1 MSERLIV
8 TLTSY
13 GQRLH
18 TLPVV
23 LDSIYAQSVPPDKVV
38 LNLARDESIPDE
50 VQQYIDGKGI
60 EIFYT
65 KNTKV
70 YKKLIPTLRR
80 YPNDLVMSIDDD
92 WIYPKEMIE
101 EFLDVHKR
109 YPNHPVSGNHY
120 VEHGM
125 ACHCGC
131 ASLTKAKFM
140 GDFLNTADCDELVRK
155 CPCDDIA
162 YTFFSVKSGFPY
174 VRTVNEYSFNMEP
187 AVSGEGYSAEMNRIG
202 GIDASMKYL
211 VEKYGELPPFA
222 SAYVDDPSIA
232 RILDD
237 IHLQQQ
243 EAARKE
249 IRATARYR
257 LGNVLLAPSALLKR
271 LRRKKS

>member
-1 MSERLIV
+1 MMERLIV
-8 TLTSY
+8 TLTSF
-13 GQRLH
+13 GQRLQ

-23 LDSIYAQSVPPDKVV
+23 LDSIFAQSVQPDSVV
-38 LNLARDESIPDE
+38 LNLSQSESVPRE
-50 VQQYIDGKGI
+50 LQQYIDEMGI
-60 EIFYT
+60 DVGYV
-65 KNTKV
+65 KDTKV

-80 YPNDLVMSIDDD
+80 YPNDLILCIDDD
-92 WIYPKEMIE
+92 FIYPKGMIE

-109 YPNHPVSGNHY
+109 FPNHPVSGNHI

-131 ASLTKAKFM
+131 ASLTKAEFM
-140 GDFLNTADCDELVRK
+140 GDFLNTVDCEELLQK

-162 YTFFSVKSGFPY
+162 YSFFSVKSGFPY
-174 VRTVNEYSFNMEP
+174 VRTENEYWFNMEP

-202 GIDASMKYL
+202 GIDVSMKYL
-211 VEKYGELPPFA
+211 VEKYGKLPPFA
-222 SAYVDDPSIA
+222 SAYVDDPLIA

-249 IRATARYR
+249 IRMTARYR
-257 LGNVLLAPSALLKR
+257 WGNALLFPSALLKR
-271 LRRKKS
+271 LRSKKS